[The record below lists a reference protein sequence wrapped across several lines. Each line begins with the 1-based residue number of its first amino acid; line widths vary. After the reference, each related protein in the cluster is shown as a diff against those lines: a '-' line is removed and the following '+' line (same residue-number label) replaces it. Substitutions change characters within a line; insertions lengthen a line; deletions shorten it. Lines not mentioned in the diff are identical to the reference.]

1 MVHSMEV
8 KKNKF
13 IEQWAAYRENSE
25 YLYKWTP
32 RRVIGIG
39 LLVGVIP
46 YYLYRYIV
54 YSVVSETTVGRW
66 AYSNASSRKIST
78 QTMELQNMVYWEVLL
93 QNTRVRKRKISNLT
107 TSPTT

>member
-1 MVHSMEV
+1 VHSMEV

-39 LLVGVIP
+39 LLVVFFFEPSRPLMSRTTAPVSVVQRDIP
-46 YYLYRYIV
+46 A
-54 YSVVSETTVGRW
+54 VVSE
-66 AYSNASSRKIST
+66 
-78 QTMELQNMVYWEVLL
+78 QEVRQLFAGD
-93 QNTRVRKRKISNLT
+93 NVVR
-107 TSPTT
+107 

>member
-1 MVHSMEV
+1 LRNHFLERAKMVHSMEV

-54 YSVVSETTVGRW
+54 YSVENQYPNYGAAEYGLLGGSPPK
-66 AYSNASSRKIST
+66 YSSQEEENK
-78 QTMELQNMVYWEVLL
+78 
-93 QNTRVRKRKISNLT
+93 
-107 TSPTT
+107 